1 MYTKK
6 LFIFSLLITNFSISC
21 MEIEAIDYF
30 APVPNEIIDIIVG
43 QIDNL
48 SAIGAF
54 ASTCKQYNVDYSA
67 LRVFYTNHAIH
78 SSENHTKA
86 LVGCAQTNNEKIF
99 ELIIASENEVNK
111 STRRNLFA
119 FFNFYDIH
127 RTLPCAIC
135 SMIIYQGVG
144 LYDECNYYQ
153 KAALEDNVTALTVLL
168 MNKAR
173 VDNINKKDL
182 AGRTPLMNA
191 VINKH
196 INIVQL
202 LLNTKVC
209 QKNIKDIV
217 GNTALHHACFDNSI
231 DIIELFIRNK
241 CHLNRRNNNNRTPLH
256 IATMLQYLEIA
267 KILVQNG
274 ARLNIRTIRGQTAL
288 DYLSADKRKWLLS
301 FKPQVSIKRKHS
313 DNDKQQQS
321 YNNKR
326 RRK

>member
-1 MYTKK
+1 MFAKK

-21 MEIEAIDYF
+21 MEVEAIDYF
-30 APVPNEIIDIIVG
+30 APVPNEIVGIILNHV
-43 QIDNL
+43 DSL

-54 ASTCKQYNVDYSA
+54 ASTCKQYNTDYPA
-67 LRVFYTNHAIH
+67 LGVFDTNQYIC
-78 SSENHTKA
+78 SPENHTKA
-86 LVGCAQTNNEKIF
+86 LVGCAQTNNATVLKH
-99 ELIIASENEVNK
+99 IIASENEANK
-111 STRRNLFA
+111 LTRSNLFA

-135 SMIIYQGVG
+135 SMTIYRGVG

-153 KAALEDNVTALTVLL
+153 KAALEDNVSALTVLL

-209 QKNIKDIV
+209 QKNLKDMV
-217 GNTALHHACFDNSI
+217 GNTALHHACFDNNI
-231 DIIELFIRNK
+231 DIVELFIHNK
-241 CHLNRRNNNNRTPLH
+241 CHLNIRNDGGRTSLH
-256 IATMLQYLEIA
+256 VATLFQHLEIA

-274 ARLNIRTIRGQTAL
+274 ARLDIRTATCQTAL

-301 FKPQVSIKRKHS
+301 FKPQISVKRKRS
-313 DNDKQQQS
+313 DNDKQQQI

-326 RRK
+326 RRQ